1 MSEIPFVN
9 RLGDAIQAAIT
20 NPRVAARHRFGPRR
34 RLGLLAVAALL
45 LGGGAAAA
53 RILGT
58 PEELATSSIACQLEG
73 SSTGIVWAGDWSPL
87 EVCAQEYR
95 AAGKPVPPLVACVDG
110 RSVVVLP
117 GRGLEACGRRGL
129 APLPPEYAPARAKVA
144 KLERDILALE
154 AATDCVA
161 PGKLAAQVQRLLDRS
176 GWRGWTTWPRPDVS
190 PGPCGSVSG
199 LGGGGDRSIS
209 GSLDYDGHRVMIFG
223 GPPRALDDLLYG
235 RETRLAGA
243 LMDESGQRCYTLD
256 ELRDHVRRRVEAT
269 GRSVTFEVRQRE
281 PDGELM
287 DARQQRYQ
295 AGCAIVVGV
304 GPAGD
309 AGPDVVARILSKR

>member
-20 NPRVAARHRFGPRR
+20 NPRVAARHRVGPRR
-34 RLGLLAVAALL
+34 RLGLLAIAALL

-58 PEELATSSIACQLEG
+58 PEELAPSSIACQLDG
-73 SSTGIVWAGDWSPL
+73 STGIVGAGDRSPL
-87 EVCAQEYR
+87 EVCAEEYH
-95 AAGKPVPPLVACVDG
+95 AAGTPVPRLVACVDG

-117 GRGLEACGRRGL
+117 GRGPEACGRRGL
-129 APLPPEYAPARAKVA
+129 AQLPPEYAPARAKVA

-154 AATDCVA
+154 AARDCVA
-161 PGKLAAQVQRLLDRS
+161 PEKLAAQVQRLLDRS
-176 GWRGWTTWPRPDVS
+176 GWRGWKTWLRPDVS

-269 GRSVTFEVRQRE
+269 GRSVTFEIDQRE
-281 PDGELM
+281 PDGELL
-287 DARQQRYQ
+287 DARGQRYQ

-304 GPAGD
+304 GPAGV
-309 AGPDVVARILSKR
+309 AGPDVVARILHKG

>member
-9 RLGDAIQAAIT
+9 RLGDAIQAAIS

-53 RILGT
+53 RILAT
-58 PEELATSSIACQLEG
+58 PEELATTSIACRLEV
-73 SSTGIVWAGDWSPL
+73 STSIVWAGDRSAL
-87 EVCAQEYR
+87 EVCADEYR
-95 AAGKPVPPLVACVDG
+95 TAGKPVPQLVACVDG
-110 RSVVVLP
+110 GSVVVLP
-117 GRGLEACGRRGL
+117 GRGPQACGRHGL
-129 APLPPEYAPARAKVA
+129 TPLPPEYAPARAKVA

-154 AATDCVA
+154 AAADCVA
-161 PGKLAAQVQRLLDRS
+161 PEKLAAQVQRLLDRS
-176 GWRGWTTWPRPDVS
+176 GWRGWTTWLRPDVS

-199 LGGGGDRSIS
+199 LGGGGDRSLS
-209 GSLDYDGHRVMIFG
+209 GALDYDGHRVMIFG
-223 GPPRALDDLLYG
+223 GPPRSLDDLLYG

-281 PDGELM
+281 RDGELM

-304 GPAGD
+304 GPAGN
-309 AGPDVVARILSKR
+309 AGPDVIVEINHKG

>member
-1 MSEIPFVN
+1 M
-9 RLGDAIQAAIT
+9 
-20 NPRVAARHRFGPRR
+20 
-34 RLGLLAVAALL
+34 
-45 LGGGAAAA
+45 
-53 RILGT
+53 
-58 PEELATSSIACQLEG
+58 
-73 SSTGIVWAGDWSPL
+73 
-87 EVCAQEYR
+87 
-95 AAGKPVPPLVACVDG
+95 ACVDG

-117 GRGLEACGRRGL
+117 GRGPQACGRRGL
-129 APLPPEYAPARAKVA
+129 TPLPPEYAPARAKVA

-154 AATDCVA
+154 AAADCVA
-161 PGKLAAQVQRLLDRS
+161 PEKLAAQVQPAGSQRLA
-176 GWRGWTTWPRPDVS
+176 GWTTWLRPDVS

-199 LGGGGDRSIS
+199 LGGGGDRSLS
-209 GSLDYDGHRVMIFG
+209 GALDYDGHRVMIFG
-223 GPPRALDDLLYG
+223 GPPRSLDDLLYG
-235 RETRLAGA
+235 RESRLAGA

-269 GRSVTFEVRQRE
+269 GRSVTFEVRQRD

-309 AGPDVVARILSKR
+309 AGPGVLVRINYKG